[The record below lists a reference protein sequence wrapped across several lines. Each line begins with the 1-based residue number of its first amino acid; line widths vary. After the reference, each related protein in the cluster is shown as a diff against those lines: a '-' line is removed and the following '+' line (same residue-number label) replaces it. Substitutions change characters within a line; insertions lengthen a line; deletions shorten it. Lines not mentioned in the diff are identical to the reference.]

1 MDETC
6 YALPSPRLR
15 RSASD
20 QATQSLGRRSVSYER
35 FTMTPVVHCP
45 YCHQGVSYH
54 PAQCGST
61 VSCPHC
67 GRPFQIA
74 HTQPAVLPSLPSE
87 PTTAGLDFQ
96 EPDTHRKPRRSRR
109 TEGQRGSG
117 LLIVGVVVL
126 GALGAG
132 GFFILRPQPGPA
144 QKTEQSGQQDKGNPE
159 LFKQLYRVAK
169 EIKGAQETG
178 VNRIEFGK
186 LLNKFATELGVAK
199 DAARTDKE
207 REVIRVYGEALDI
220 LKDSAVLW
228 DAKNNAPVLQ
238 GDVQR
243 YSDTFAMGEGD
254 KVIRYLNYQTLLIM
268 GRLPVQLYS
277 TGNENELAGLAKR
290 YSLAVSEDN
299 GWRHISADS
308 FQVLWQKASEKLER
322 ANKLSQEAR

>member
-1 MDETC
+1 
-6 YALPSPRLR
+6 
-15 RSASD
+15 
-20 QATQSLGRRSVSYER
+20 
-35 FTMTPVVHCP
+35 MTPVIHCP

-61 VSCPHC
+61 VNCPHC
-67 GRPFQIA
+67 HRPFQLP
-74 HTQPAVLPSLPSE
+74 HPQPAVPVPSTPATNEL
-87 PTTAGLDFQ
+87 AFQ
-96 EPDTHRKPRRSRR
+96 SSDPDSAPRRTRR
-109 TEGQRGSG
+109 RQPQRSPG
-117 LLIVGVVVL
+117 LLMLVGVGVL
-126 GALGAG
+126 MAVGVG
-132 GFFILRPQPGPA
+132 GYFLIRPQPGTT
-144 QKTEQSGQQDKGNPE
+144 QKPELSGQQDKGNPE

-186 LLNKFATELGVAK
+186 LLNKFATEVGVAK

-207 REVIRVYGEALDI
+207 REVIRLYGEALDI
-220 LKDSAVLW
+220 LKDSTVLW

-268 GRLPVQLYS
+268 GRLPVQLYT
-277 TGNENELAGLAKR
+277 TGNDNELAGLAKR
-290 YSLAVSEDN
+290 YSLAVSEEN

-322 ANKLSQEAR
+322 ANRLSQEAR